1 MNQTIALAA
10 AVAAALAL
18 LAAPAPAAA
27 DKVDEVLAQFDH
39 EPKIRDVQVAAINYY
54 NVDPETIKK
63 LRSRTGSK
71 ALIPAITVGVT
82 NSISSFNNDI
92 DDIVFRARGIAI
104 IERQTAD
111 YLGISGSASWQLDR
125 LLFNVEELDVLSL
138 IGIQDGIQREVTAL
152 YYVRRRLQIQLLLN
166 PPSSLEGRISAR
178 LRLEELT
185 GLLDAYTGG
194 FFSRE
199 IAKGDGRRRSRL
211 LGDPRSTVAE
221 SLAPTHGWV
230 ALPGRF
236 RNHGQTRHRVE
247 LR

>member
-125 LLFNVEELDVLSL
+125 LLFNVEELDVLYLAALSSRL
-138 IGIQDGIQREVTAL
+138 SITRRSNTGSPLMAGAPAAISDARARSPWMWRQRRPARSASSCGAQRSRRSGGTAL
-152 YYVRRRLQIQLLLN
+152 
-166 PPSSLEGRISAR
+166 
-178 LRLEELT
+178 
-185 GLLDAYTGG
+185 
-194 FFSRE
+194 
-199 IAKGDGRRRSRL
+199 
-211 LGDPRSTVAE
+211 
-221 SLAPTHGWV
+221 
-230 ALPGRF
+230 
-236 RNHGQTRHRVE
+236 
-247 LR
+247 